1 MPLRPESPDAIVDLQ
16 AILDE
21 TYQRERL
28 DLSIDYSQEQLI
40 NRLPGLSESDRDW
53 VLSTI
58 DTAKNRVL

>member
-1 MPLRPESPDAIVDLQ
+1 VPLRPESPDAIVDLQ

>member
-58 DTAKNRVL
+58 GTAKNRVL